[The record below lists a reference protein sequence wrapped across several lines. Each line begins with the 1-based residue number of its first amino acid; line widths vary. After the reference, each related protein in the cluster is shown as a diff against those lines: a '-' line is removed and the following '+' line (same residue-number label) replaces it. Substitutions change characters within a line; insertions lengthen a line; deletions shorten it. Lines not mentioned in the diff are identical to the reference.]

1 MKKISVIA
9 VVLCLLLVCSTA
21 VACNPIENGI
31 GKDGTVYIGATSVPH
46 AEILEFAKDILL
58 EDYNIRIEVQR
69 VDEYSLLNPA
79 TAAGDTFANYFQH
92 GIYLE
97 EYNQSVAESD
107 RLVSVCSVHVEP
119 LGIYKGGKATGT
131 TLQEIL
137 EKDSLVI
144 SLTNDATNQSRALR
158 LLESLGVITVTNDKE
173 IITAEDCDWQGHQY
187 REINASLLG
196 SSLADVDL
204 AVIPG
209 NYALLAGLKE
219 ALATEDSSVTSQY
232 ANIIAVR
239 PENLDSDIAKA
250 LKEVLTGEE
259 VAQFIADKYG
269 DAVQVVK

>member
-1 MKKISVIA
+1 MVAAVILFVAAVLIFTHFMPKNGRLVLSDGDTGTIYGEFNVEEGSMFSITFIHSVNK
-9 VVLCLLLVCSTA
+9 S
-21 VACNPIENGI
+21 PIEEI
-31 GKDGTVYIGATSVPH
+31 YQIKD
-46 AEILEFAKDILL
+46 D
-58 EDYNIRIEVQR
+58 
-69 VDEYSLLNPA
+69 
-79 TAAGDTFANYFQH
+79 

-173 IITAEDCDWQGHQY
+173 IITVEDCDWQGHQY